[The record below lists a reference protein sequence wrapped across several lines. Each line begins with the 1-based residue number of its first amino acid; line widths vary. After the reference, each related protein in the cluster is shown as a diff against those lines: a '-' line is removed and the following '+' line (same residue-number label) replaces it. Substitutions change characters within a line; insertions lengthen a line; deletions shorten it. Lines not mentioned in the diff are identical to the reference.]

1 MAKERPGFYI
11 FHNFRPTFD
20 QLTMEQRGQIVT
32 ALFDFSQYGFLP
44 DFSDDPALRLLWPAE
59 MEKLNRQ
66 ADQYMNQCARNAY
79 NQYRRWQKEKGKDV
93 LPFDEWRTSVYEPK
107 RANTSV
113 YECIPKELESESEL
127 ESKLE
132 SESELESE
140 LESESE
146 LEKAK
151 KGFDWDSYE
160 KKRNRWKL

>member
-1 MAKERPGFYI
+1 MGKERPGFYI

-20 QLTMEQRGQIVT
+20 QLTMEQRGRIVT
-32 ALFDFSQYGFLP
+32 ALFDFSQYGLLP

-93 LPFDEWRTSVYEPK
+93 LSFDDWRMSVYEPK

-113 YECIPKELESESEL
+113 YECIPKELEL
-127 ESKLE
+127 ESKSESE
-132 SESELESE
+132 SESELES
-140 LESESE
+140 ESESE

-151 KGFDWDSYE
+151 KEFDWDSYNQL
-160 KKRNRWKL
+160 RDGWKP